1 MHRLLI
7 ILIIALIGCS
17 PEKEGTLFI
26 QSNGL
31 KHGDLIL
38 EKVNVKSIETV
49 DTLNV
54 IDNKAFFTYQA
65 PEIGVYR
72 VKKDDISSAFIIL
85 DKREKVNISFGKDS
99 VSFLSVDNGLN
110 KEVHQ
115 LNKLLAMQDSLE
127 SLFQRD
133 YLLAKRNHDEE
144 NAFADINRKY
154 EMSKIQMERALKAI
168 LDSES
173 KSFSKLLLVS
183 WFSFFEDYE
192 VYSKTLNSLEKDH
205 GETAYYKELK
215 EVFESKTKWM
225 NKEFPKL
232 ELKDVNDNLVSLND
246 LKSKFILVEF
256 WNTKCLPYIQGIH
269 EHKRITDRYEKEDLI
284 VLSINLDKDLDL
296 WKNTIKNLGLK
307 FKNVNDPV
315 GFEMSEL
322 ILRLSIGKIPANYLL
337 NSERKIIAQ
346 NKWGR
351 KLEDALIE
359 NISY

>member
-26 QSNGL
+26 QSEGL
-31 KHGDLIL
+31 KSGDLIL
-38 EKVNVKSIETV
+38 EKVNVRSIETV

-54 IDNKAFFTYQA
+54 IEGSAFFTYKA

-72 VKKDDISSAFIIL
+72 IKKDDISSAFIIL
-85 DKREKVNISFGKDS
+85 DNREKVSIRYGKDS
-99 VSFLSVDNGLN
+99 LSFLFADNNLN
-110 KEVHQ
+110 KETNQ
-115 LNKLLAMQDSLE
+115 LNRLLTMQDSLE
-127 SLFQRD
+127 AVFQRD
-133 YLLAKRNHDEE
+133 YLTAKRNHDEY
-144 NAFADINRKY
+144 NAFEKINRKY

-168 LDSES
+168 LDNDS

-192 VYSKTLNSLEKDH
+192 VYQKTLTSLEANH
-205 GETAYYKELK
+205 GNTAYYKELK
-215 EVFESKTKWM
+215 DVFETKTRWM
-225 NKEFPKL
+225 NKEFPK
-232 ELKDVNDNLVSLND
+232 VNLND
-246 LKSKFILVEF
+246 INSQEVNLSDINSRYVLVEF

-269 EHKRITDRYEKEDLI
+269 EHKRILNRYETEDLI
-284 VLSINLDKDLDL
+284 VLSINLDRDEEL
-296 WKNTIKNLGLK
+296 WKNTVKNLGLK
-307 FKNVNDPV
+307 FKNLNDPA

-322 ILRLSIGKIPANYLL
+322 ILRLSIGKIPANFLL
-337 NSERKIIAQ
+337 DSDRKIIAQ